1 METREERTRAAVSAL
16 WCMCWRIIVIIIVI
30 IINIIIITWRI
41 GTSLSF
47 TGSEVAGLVTRSST
61 QAHMS

>member
-30 IINIIIITWRI
+30 NIIIITWRI
-41 GTSLSF
+41 GTSLSL

>member
-16 WCMCWRIIVIIIVI
+16 WCMCWRIIVIIVIVI
-30 IINIIIITWRI
+30 YIIIITWRI
-41 GTSLSF
+41 GTSLSL